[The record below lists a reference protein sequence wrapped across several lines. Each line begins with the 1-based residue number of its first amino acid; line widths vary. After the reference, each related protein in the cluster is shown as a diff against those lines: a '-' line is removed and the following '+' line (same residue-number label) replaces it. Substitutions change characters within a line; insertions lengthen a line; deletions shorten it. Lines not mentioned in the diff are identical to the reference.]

1 MADSAVLNDAPHIYL
16 TVADEDEN
24 QVLELVKSDET
35 GMYIRDNGTWMPIN
49 PDDDNPR
56 VWDRILI
63 DVTEDAAE
71 LYDSVAAKGEVTAD
85 QFNGVL
91 APEEEM
97 QQ

>member
-35 GMYIRDNGTWMPIN
+35 GMYIRDNGEWMPIN

-71 LYDSVAAKGEVTAD
+71 LYDSIAAKGEVTAD